1 MIDSSLVRKA
11 SHICVCSRT
20 KTNKKTPIKIKQ
32 FKNIINTNI
41 LYKHKFF
48 SNNDRLC
55 QGDISVKIKGNS
67 LPYCNNY

>member
-11 SHICVCSRT
+11 SHICVYSRT

-48 SNNDRLC
+48 QTRADY
-55 QGDISVKIKGNS
+55 VKETY
-67 LPYCNNY
+67 L